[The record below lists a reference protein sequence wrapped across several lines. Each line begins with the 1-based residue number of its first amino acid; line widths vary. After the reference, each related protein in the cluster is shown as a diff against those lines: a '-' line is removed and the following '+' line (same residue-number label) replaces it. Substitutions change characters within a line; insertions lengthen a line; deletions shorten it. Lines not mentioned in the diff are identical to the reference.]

1 MSQLVT
7 EAQVLQ
13 FGANIYMLS
22 QQKGSKLRPYVRQES
37 IKGKA
42 RAFDR
47 IGLVEAQDRVGRH
60 SNTPQMDT
68 PHSRRWCYL
77 ADKEWG
83 DMIDDQDKIRML
95 QDPQSEYVMA
105 AMWALGRKMDDVIIK
120 AADAAVTTGEEADGT
135 VAHPNSQKVA
145 CTTGSALS
153 NLNVNS
159 LRLIR
164 QKFWDADIDEEI
176 PLHIAVKGSQ
186 LVSMLSETLVTSSDY
201 NTVKALV
208 NGEID
213 TFMGFKFHRTNRITT
228 QTAALAADQATGAVG
243 SGGQDVNGFRKVVAW
258 AQDGIILGVG
268 EDMTAEVGKDPTKSF
283 NTRMY
288 AKMTCGGVRMEE
300 EKVVIAFAKE
310 S

>member
-7 EAQVLQ
+7 EAQVVQ

-22 QQKGSKLRPYVRQES
+22 QQRGSKLRAFVRQET
-37 IKGKA
+37 IKGKS

-68 PHSRRWCYL
+68 PHSRRWCFL

-83 DMIDDQDKIRML
+83 DMIDDQDKIRMI
-95 QDPQSEYVMA
+95 QDPQSEYMLA
-105 AMWALGRKMDDVIIK
+105 AMWALGRKIDQTIIK
-120 AADAAVTTGEEADGT
+120 AADATVVTGEEADGT
-135 VAHPNSQKVA
+135 ATHPNAQKVA
-145 CTTGSALS
+145 CTTGAALS

-164 QKFWDADIDEEI
+164 QKFWDNDVDEEI

-186 LVSMLSETLVTSSDY
+186 LVSMLSQTEVTSADY
-201 NTVKALV
+201 NNVKALV
-208 NGEID
+208 EGRVD
-213 TFMGFKFHRTNRITT
+213 SFMGFKFHRTNQLQT
-228 QTAALAADQATGAVG
+228 QTATLAASVTDGSVGGGAG
-243 SGGQDVNGFRKVVAW
+243 DVNGFRKVVAW
-258 AQDGIILGVG
+258 AQDGLILGVG
-268 EDMTAEVGKDPTKSF
+268 QDMTAEVGKDPTKSF

-288 AKMTCGGVRMEE
+288 AKMSVGAVRMEE

-310 S
+310 A